1 MIKRNRVRKN
11 PMQSDQYF
19 SAFLKRVRE
28 ESNVSAEDLT
38 GGLMDV
44 SQLSRIE
51 SAERPVC
58 KTMRNRL
65 LERLGVAPE
74 TYENLLR
81 NEDYEEWECQHKI
94 LCAVDQKNFSEA
106 VRLIEEYE
114 AQESSDGKVKQQ
126 FCLVMRAEL
135 LKLQGAERTKIASY
149 YDAAVRLTVPGVEQ
163 VYAKT
168 RLLSVLEINIVLEYE
183 YYRESASDFV
193 YKCRFWMDYVKESLY
208 DELTR
213 AKIYPKIAYYYFRE
227 TMGGDTAMF
236 LADLEQALRICDEA
250 MELLRNTGRAFYLV
264 ELQEYRGKIL
274 TDMIKRLAESGKMQ
288 ESVKYE
294 MTLQENT
301 ELERVLKELYA
312 AYDVPAYMQD
322 CTYLYRQR
330 WVFAIGDVLRI
341 RRNMLGMTQKQ
352 LCEGICSVKS
362 LQRAE
367 NRQHNMQREPLEKIL
382 RRLGLSGEIQKTAFV
397 ADNKEVLQLMAEMAL
412 CCNNRE
418 TEKTRVLLE
427 RLKAEVCLEIPEN
440 RQYVMEMEAAL
451 DLMEERITAQQFVAR
466 QDEAL
471 HCTLN
476 TDRWYE
482 MDDVYLTE
490 TEMTCIRQRLKGL
503 GDIEKRRQIEFL
515 IHFFE
520 EYEKRD
526 LLPEYI
532 AVYEYAMVLVTSE
545 LGNMGAYQL
554 ATELDRKVLR
564 TVLKCRRVYSVSDF
578 LYDIWWNGKEQKL
591 VNGRQ
596 IEKEK
601 MTNDLKQC
609 FIISHFCKCTF
620 DECFYSDKI
629 HQVI

>member
-1 MIKRNRVRKN
+1 M
-11 PMQSDQYF
+11 
-19 SAFLKRVRE
+19 
-28 ESNVSAEDLT
+28 
-38 GGLMDV
+38 
-44 SQLSRIE
+44 
-51 SAERPVC
+51 
-58 KTMRNRL
+58 
-65 LERLGVAPE
+65 
-74 TYENLLR
+74 
-81 NEDYEEWECQHKI
+81 
-94 LCAVDQKNFSEA
+94 
-106 VRLIEEYE
+106 
-114 AQESSDGKVKQQ
+114 
-126 FCLVMRAEL
+126 
-135 LKLQGAERTKIASY
+135 
-149 YDAAVRLTVPGVEQ
+149 
-163 VYAKT
+163 
-168 RLLSVLEINIVLEYE
+168 
-183 YYRESASDFV
+183 
-193 YKCRFWMDYVKESLY
+193 
-208 DELTR
+208 
-213 AKIYPKIAYYYFRE
+213 
-227 TMGGDTAMF
+227 
-236 LADLEQALRICDEA
+236 
-250 MELLRNTGRAFYLV
+250 
-264 ELQEYRGKIL
+264 
-274 TDMIKRLAESGKMQ
+274 
-288 ESVKYE
+288 
-294 MTLQENT
+294 
-301 ELERVLKELYA
+301 
-312 AYDVPAYMQD
+312 
-322 CTYLYRQR
+322 
-330 WVFAIGDVLRI
+330 
-341 RRNMLGMTQKQ
+341 
-352 LCEGICSVKS
+352 
-362 LQRAE
+362 
-367 NRQHNMQREPLEKIL
+367 
-382 RRLGLSGEIQKTAFV
+382 

>member
-1 MIKRNRVRKN
+1 MLKRISERKD
-11 PMQSDQYF
+11 PYF
-19 SAFLKRVRE
+19 SVFLRQVRE
-28 ESNVSAEDLT
+28 ESDVLAEDLVE
-38 GGLMDV
+38 GLMDI

-81 NEDYEEWECQHKI
+81 NEDYEEWECQHRI
-94 LCAVDQKNFSEA
+94 LCAVERKDFPEA

-114 AQESSDGKVKQQ
+114 ALESADGKVKQQ

-135 LKLQGAERTKIASY
+135 LRLQGAERVEIADY
-149 YDAAVRLTVPGVEQ
+149 YDAAVRLTVPGVER

-168 RLLSVLEINIVLEYE
+168 GLLSVLEINIVLEYE
-183 YYRESASDFV
+183 YYRESAFGFV
-193 YKCRFWMDYVKESLY
+193 YKCRFWMDYVKDSLY

-213 AKIYPKIAYYYFRE
+213 AKIYPKIAHYYFRAM
-227 TMGGDTAMF
+227 MGGDTAMS
-236 LADLEQALRICDEA
+236 LADLEQALRLCDEA

-264 ELQEYRGKIL
+264 ELLEYRGKIL
-274 TDMIKRLAESGKMQ
+274 TDLIKRLVESGEMQ
-288 ESVKYE
+288 ESVQYE
-294 MTLQENT
+294 MTLQENM
-301 ELERVLKELYA
+301 ELEGVLKELYA

-382 RRLGLSGEIQKTAFV
+382 RRLGLSGEIQKTALV
-397 ADNKEVLQLMAEMAL
+397 ADNREVLQLMAEMAL

-418 TEKTRVLLE
+418 TGKTRVLLE

-451 DLMEERITAQQFVAR
+451 DWMEGKITAQQFVSR
-466 QDEAL
+466 QEEAL

-503 GDIEKRRQIEFL
+503 DDIEKRRQIEFL

-520 EYEKRD
+520 EYEKRN
-526 LLPEYI
+526 LLSEYI
-532 AVYEYAMVLVTSE
+532 AMYEYVMVLVTSE
-545 LGNMGAYQL
+545 LGNMGTYHL
-554 ATELDRKVLR
+554 ATELDGKVLR
-564 TVLKCRRVYSVSDF
+564 TALKCRRVYSVSDF
-578 LYDIWWNGKEQKL
+578 LYDIWWNEVEQKAYAE
-591 VNGRQ
+591 Q
-596 IEKEK
+596 QPEKEK
-601 MTNDLKQC
+601 MTDSLTWC
-609 FIISHFCKCTF
+609 IAISHFSKRA
-620 DECFYSDKI
+620 FYENFYLDKMR
-629 HQVI
+629 QVRELL